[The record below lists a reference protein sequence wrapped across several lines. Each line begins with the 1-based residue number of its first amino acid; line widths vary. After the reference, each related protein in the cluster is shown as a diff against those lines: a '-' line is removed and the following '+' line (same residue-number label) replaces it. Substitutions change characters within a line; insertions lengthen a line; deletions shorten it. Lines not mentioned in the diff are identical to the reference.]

1 MITLACSAVIG
12 SNSFSK
18 LVLNRKE
25 NLNFALFAEFTFC
38 VSKWVSE
45 SVCVCA
51 SESKSICG
59 VYESENWKGEKKQKN
74 LG

>member
-38 VSKWVSE
+38 VSK
-45 SVCVCA
+45 
-51 SESKSICG
+51 
-59 VYESENWKGEKKQKN
+59 
-74 LG
+74 